1 MLFHDRLESKLSRK
15 RRKKIFENK
24 QHIDRKS
31 KGRKKRK
38 TSIVRLE
45 NDMLCS
51 SSVISHGVE
60 WTAGLLAW
68 LTFWHPPR
76 QRSLSGTS
84 RETAGLYE
92 LVTSFVLFLL
102 HGRWNPHQI
111 RQRCRKRKNVNWSEL
126 WILEGKGKW
135 KKKFCSHLQMKCSC
149 VSFLASARSKIGKM
163 EYVCVC
169 VWRWKSSDSFV
180 TICFDLKRGWGETA
194 LFTVCGS
201 MSNLYL
207 IYDISHK
214 SSDQRHDPG
223 VFLQIAFS
231 VPQQLWN
238 YSSSR
243 KPLSWT
249 RWSPRMAV
257 AILIWNSSEKV
268 ISWS

>member
-1 MLFHDRLESKLSRK
+1 MDSGIAGLTDFLTSPETSFSFRNLSRDGWTLWISYK
-15 RRKKIFENK
+15 
-24 QHIDRKS
+24 
-31 KGRKKRK
+31 
-38 TSIVRLE
+38 
-45 NDMLCS
+45 LCS
-51 SSVISHGVE
+51 FLIAWQMKPTPNKTEVQEKEERQLE
-60 WTAGLLAW
+60 WIVNSEGGGNEIKSFARICKWNAAACQ
-68 LTFWHPPR
+68 FWPPP
-76 QRSLSGTS
+76 
-84 RETAGLYE
+84 
-92 LVTSFVLFLL
+92 VLRL
-102 HGRWNPHQI
+102 GRW
-111 RQRCRKRKNVNWSEL
+111 S
-126 WILEGKGKW
+126 
-135 KKKFCSHLQMKCSC
+135 
-149 VSFLASARSKIGKM
+149 ASL
-163 EYVCVC
+163 
-169 VWRWKSSDSFV
+169 WRWKSSVSFV

-194 LFTVCGS
+194 LFKVCGS

>member
-1 MLFHDRLESKLSRK
+1 MDSGIAGLTDFLTSPETSFSFRNLSRDGWTLWISYK
-15 RRKKIFENK
+15 LCPFLIAWQMKPTPNK
-24 QHIDRKS
+24 TEVQEKEERQLEWILNLGGGGNEIKS
-31 KGRKKRK
+31 FARICKWNAAACHFWPPP
-38 TSIVRLE
+38 VLRL
-45 NDMLCS
+45 
-51 SSVISHGVE
+51 
-60 WTAGLLAW
+60 
-68 LTFWHPPR
+68 
-76 QRSLSGTS
+76 
-84 RETAGLYE
+84 
-92 LVTSFVLFLL
+92 
-102 HGRWNPHQI
+102 GRW
-111 RQRCRKRKNVNWSEL
+111 S
-126 WILEGKGKW
+126 
-135 KKKFCSHLQMKCSC
+135 
-149 VSFLASARSKIGKM
+149 ASL
-163 EYVCVC
+163 
-169 VWRWKSSDSFV
+169 WRWKSSVSFV

>member
-1 MLFHDRLESKLSRK
+1 MDSRIAGLTDFLTSPETAFSFRHLSGDGWTLWISYKLCPFLIAWQMKPTPDKTEVQEKKARTSIGVNCEFLGGGGGGRWEVTANERKSFARICKWNAAACHFWPPPVLRLE
-15 RRKKIFENK
+15 
-24 QHIDRKS
+24 
-31 KGRKKRK
+31 
-38 TSIVRLE
+38 
-45 NDMLCS
+45 
-51 SSVISHGVE
+51 
-60 WTAGLLAW
+60 
-68 LTFWHPPR
+68 
-76 QRSLSGTS
+76 
-84 RETAGLYE
+84 
-92 LVTSFVLFLL
+92 
-102 HGRWNPHQI
+102 RW
-111 RQRCRKRKNVNWSEL
+111 
-126 WILEGKGKW
+126 
-135 KKKFCSHLQMKCSC
+135 
-149 VSFLASARSKIGKM
+149 SA
-163 EYVCVC
+163 C
-169 VWRWKSSDSFV
+169 VWRWKSSVSFV
-180 TICFDLKRGWGETA
+180 TICFDLKRGCGETA

>member
-1 MLFHDRLESKLSRK
+1 
-15 RRKKIFENK
+15 
-24 QHIDRKS
+24 
-31 KGRKKRK
+31 
-38 TSIVRLE
+38 
-45 NDMLCS
+45 MLCS

-68 LTFWHPPR
+68 LTFWHP
-76 QRSLSGTS
+76 QRHRFLSGTS

-111 RQRCRKRKNVNWSEL
+111 RQRCRKRKNVNWSEF
-126 WILEGKGKW
+126 WIGGGGNEIKSFARICKW
-135 KKKFCSHLQMKCSC
+135 NAAACQFWPPPVLRLGRWS
-149 VSFLASARSKIGKM
+149 ASL
-163 EYVCVC
+163 
-169 VWRWKSSDSFV
+169 WRWKSSVSFV

-194 LFTVCGS
+194 LFKVCGS
-201 MSNLYL
+201 MSNFYL

>member
-1 MLFHDRLESKLSRK
+1 MDSRIAGLTDFLTSPETAFSFRHLSGDGWTLWISYKLCPFLIAWQMKPTPDKTEVQEKHKRQLERIVNSGRGKKVKTNERKSFARICKWNAAACHFWPPPVLRLE
-15 RRKKIFENK
+15 
-24 QHIDRKS
+24 
-31 KGRKKRK
+31 
-38 TSIVRLE
+38 
-45 NDMLCS
+45 
-51 SSVISHGVE
+51 
-60 WTAGLLAW
+60 
-68 LTFWHPPR
+68 
-76 QRSLSGTS
+76 
-84 RETAGLYE
+84 
-92 LVTSFVLFLL
+92 
-102 HGRWNPHQI
+102 RW
-111 RQRCRKRKNVNWSEL
+111 S
-126 WILEGKGKW
+126 
-135 KKKFCSHLQMKCSC
+135 
-149 VSFLASARSKIGKM
+149 
-163 EYVCVC
+163 VC
-169 VWRWKSSDSFV
+169 VWRWKSSVPFV

>member
-1 MLFHDRLESKLSRK
+1 
-15 RRKKIFENK
+15 
-24 QHIDRKS
+24 
-31 KGRKKRK
+31 
-38 TSIVRLE
+38 
-45 NDMLCS
+45 MLCS

-68 LTFWHPPR
+68 LTFWHP
-76 QRSLSGTS
+76 QRHRFLSGTS

-102 HGRWNPHQI
+102 HGRWNPHQT
-111 RQRCRKRKNVNWSEL
+111 RQRCRKRKNVSWSEF
-126 WILEGKGKW
+126 WIGGVGGGGGW

-149 VSFLASARSKIGKM
+149 VSILASARSKIGKM
-163 EYVCVC
+163 EC
-169 VWRWKSSDSFV
+169 DFV
-180 TICFDLKRGWGETA
+180 TVEEFCLLCDHLLLKRGWGETA

>member
-1 MLFHDRLESKLSRK
+1 MDSGIAGLTDFLTSPETSFSFRNLSRDGWTLWISYK
-15 RRKKIFENK
+15 
-24 QHIDRKS
+24 
-31 KGRKKRK
+31 
-38 TSIVRLE
+38 
-45 NDMLCS
+45 LCS
-51 SSVISHGVE
+51 FLI
-60 WTAGLLAW
+60 AW
-68 LTFWHPPR
+68 QMKPTPNKTEVQEKEER
-76 QRSLSGTS
+76 QL
-84 RETAGLYE
+84 E
-92 LVTSFVLFLL
+92 
-102 HGRWNPHQI
+102 
-111 RQRCRKRKNVNWSEL
+111 
-126 WILEGKGKW
+126 WILNWGGGGGGW

-149 VSFLASARSKIGKM
+149 VSILASARSKIGKM
-163 EYVCVC
+163 EC
-169 VWRWKSSDSFV
+169 DFV
-180 TICFDLKRGWGETA
+180 TVEEFCLLCDHLLLKRGWGETA